1 MQMWWLL
8 PMVARDAV
16 GGSQYRRVATPSKTD
31 HLIVLLLSLCPAVL
45 TPHSSHSC
53 WYKAHGAV
61 SAPAWDPGPAAGQC
75 RCPQPAPAPPRP
87 RAGHAPPDWRG
98 ASQHWT
104 RWPAVTWPSLGWTWC
119 WENKNNA
126 AGSGDLFSP
135 SPHHRTWTLSPSH
148 NQHYHWMN
156 INFLCLDS
164 DWWLT

>member
-16 GGSQYRRVATPSKTD
+16 GGQQYKRVATPSKTD
-31 HLIVLLLSLCPAVL
+31 HLIVLLILSPCPAVL
-45 TPHSSHSC
+45 TPLTSNTHADIKH
-53 WYKAHGAV
+53 
-61 SAPAWDPGPAAGQC
+61 PAWDPGPAAGQC

-104 RWPAVTWPSLGWTWC
+104 RWPAVTWPSRLCWS

-135 SPHHRTWTLSPSH
+135 SPHHQTWTLSPSR

-156 INFLCLDS
+156 INFLYLDS